1 MSHDRSRFGLSAP
14 QILGGAL
21 AAASAAVASSWLGVA
36 GTVVGAVVV
45 SIVASV
51 GTALYQ
57 HSLERSTQVLRET
70 LPPRLVRAGA
80 TGTTQVLAAVPAED
94 NEGPAAGTA
103 SEPTSPGVEKDPIRW
118 RGVAVTAIATLALG
132 LSLVTSLES
141 MLGKPVSSLTG
152 GDDDGR
158 TTLTQLVAPS
168 DDDDVSDQPADPSG
182 GTPSEADNNTDPAP
196 TDTDGGTPAPTD
208 DTGTEPTEPTPTE
221 PSPTEPTPTEPT
233 PTTPTEPTPTEP
245 TGSTPTTSGATT
257 GSGENANVEAI

>member
-51 GTALYQ
+51 GSALYQ

-70 LPPRLVRAGA
+70 LPPRLLVRAGGA
-80 TGTTQVLAAVPAED
+80 GTTEVLTAVPAED
-94 NEGPAAGTA
+94 NEGPAAGAA
-103 SEPTSPGVEKDPIRW
+103 SEPSSPGADKAPIRW
-118 RGVAVTAIATLALG
+118 WGVAVTAIATLALG

-152 GDDDGR
+152 GDDDGT

-168 DDDDVSDQPADPSG
+168 DEDDVDQPAEPSG
-182 GTPSEADNNTDPAP
+182 TTPSDADTNTDPAP
-196 TDTDGGTPAPTD
+196 TDADGGTPAPTD
-208 DTGTEPTEPTPTE
+208 DTEPTEPTPTE

-257 GSGENANVEAI
+257 GSGDSATVEAL